1 MKITVKGLDEL
12 IKQLNAVD
20 LERAL
25 TEGLEESAE
34 YTLDKLKQ
42 NTPVDTGNLRDS
54 NEKKINTVD
63 YTAEI
68 GPNIIKAPYAFWVDQ
83 GHHTRSGS
91 FVDGQFYIQR
101 TILQVRDPVNL
112 IFQKVIKSAVNKS
125 N

>member
-54 NEKKINTVD
+54 NEKKINKW
-63 YTAEI
+63 
-68 GPNIIKAPYAFWVDQ
+68 IIP
-83 GHHTRSGS
+83 
-91 FVDGQFYIQR
+91 QR
-101 TILQVRDPVNL
+101 
-112 IFQKVIKSAVNKS
+112 
-125 N
+125 